1 MIRRYF
7 ATKDNTITNAFEE
20 NLVTRGTGSN
30 MGASDILEVFS
41 IYGQDSGSSGLSSEK
56 ARTLIEFDVPDIK
69 ADRLAGL
76 LPASGSVTWQLKMFN
91 APHSQT
97 VPSSF
102 TLQVKGVS
110 GSWEE
115 TSASLNGLA
124 YVPKGFTQRDIVRW
138 LLSAYVHFYA
148 NPRKVGELVSTIRE
162 WSDMKRLGKGIQQIS
177 SHFVV
182 L

>member
-7 ATKDNTITNAFEE
+7 ATKDNTITNSFEE

-41 IYGQDSGSSGLSSEK
+41 IYGQASSSSGLSSEK
-56 ARTLIEFDVPDIK
+56 ARTLIEFDIPDIK

-115 TSASLNGLA
+115 GWNRH
-124 YVPKGFTQRDIVRW
+124 GFLRRFD
-138 LLSAYVHFYA
+138 
-148 NPRKVGELVSTIRE
+148 
-162 WSDMKRLGKGIQQIS
+162 
-177 SHFVV
+177 
-182 L
+182 